1 MLQVE
6 DYISKIG
13 EYFEGIE
20 RYNDALIVR
29 VKLPERWGVYPSS
42 DERIKVAP
50 SEEVPNEYYYYGS
63 SNDVNLEDIFQLII
77 ETIQMNKDVLLKIE
91 LLKEKVQE
99 LKELFDT
106 KPLEELK
113 TLKFV
118 TEQPK
123 KTKAKRKYT
132 KKKKVAET
140 EDKQPIDKSS
150 VPSIAPSS
158 NKNEITVE
166 PQDETIVYASKNA
179 NMEEAV
185 SEPMELKPSL
195 RKEESK

>member
-6 DYISKIG
+6 NYISKIG

-63 SNDVNLEDIFQLII
+63 SNDVNLEDIFQLIL

-132 KKKKVAET
+132 KKKKVVET
-140 EDKQPIDKSS
+140 EDKQPIDES
-150 VPSIAPSS
+150 VVPSS

-166 PQDETIVYASKNA
+166 PKDETIAYTSKNDGNEKA
-179 NMEEAV
+179 EYK
-185 SEPMELKPSL
+185 PMELKPSL
-195 RKEESK
+195 IKEESK

>member
-29 VKLPERWGVYPSS
+29 VKLPERWGTYPSS
-42 DERIKVAP
+42 DERIKVAK

-63 SNDVNLEDIFQLII
+63 SNDVNLEDIFQLIL

-106 KPLEELK
+106 KPLDELK

-118 TEQPK
+118 TEKPK
-123 KTKAKRKYT
+123 KAKAKRKYT
-132 KKKKVAET
+132 RKKKVAED
-140 EDKQPIDKSS
+140 EEKQPTDESIEQASNDKDAEAPLSETKDVDEPSCEPKDVEKTYVS
-150 VPSIAPSS
+150 V
-158 NKNEITVE
+158 
-166 PQDETIVYASKNA
+166 
-179 NMEEAV
+179 
-185 SEPMELKPSL
+185 PSL
-195 RKEESK
+195 RKEKSK

>member
-42 DERIKVAP
+42 DEQIKVAP
-50 SEEVPNEYYYYGS
+50 SEEVLNEYYYYGS
-63 SNDVNLEDIFQLII
+63 SNDVNLEDIFQLIL

-99 LKELFDT
+99 LKDLFDT
-106 KPLEELK
+106 KPLDELK

-132 KKKKVAET
+132 KKKKEAEIEEKRST
-140 EDKQPIDKSS
+140 DEPI
-150 VPSIAPSS
+150 VPSLDDKNIEAPLSEV
-158 NKNEITVE
+158 KDVEKAEI
-166 PQDETIVYASKNA
+166 I
-179 NMEEAV
+179 
-185 SEPMELKPSL
+185 KP
-195 RKEESK
+195 KEENK

>member
-1 MLQVE
+1 MYGQVE

-29 VKLPERWGVYPSS
+29 VKLPERWGTYPSS
-42 DERIKVAP
+42 DERIKVAK

-63 SNDVNLEDIFQLII
+63 SNDVNLEDIFQLIL

-106 KPLEELK
+106 KPLDELK

-118 TEQPK
+118 TETPK
-123 KTKAKRKYT
+123 KAKRRYT
-132 KKKKVAET
+132 KKKKVAEN
-140 EDKQPIDKSS
+140 EDKQTIEEYSVSSLDDKN
-150 VPSIAPSS
+150 IEAPLYEA
-158 NKNEITVE
+158 KDV
-166 PQDETIVYASKNA
+166 
-179 NMEEAV
+179 EEA
-185 SEPMELKPSL
+185 EIIKP
-195 RKEESK
+195 KEENK

>member
-63 SNDVNLEDIFQLII
+63 SNDVNLEDIFQLIL

-123 KTKAKRKYT
+123 KTKVKRKYT
-132 KKKKVAET
+132 KKKKEAEN
-140 EDKQPIDKSS
+140 EEKQPIEEPI
-150 VPSIAPSS
+150 VPSS

>member
-13 EYFEGIE
+13 EYFERIE

-29 VKLPERWGVYPSS
+29 VKLPERWGTYPSS
-42 DERIKVAP
+42 DERIKVTK

-132 KKKKVAET
+132 KKKKEVEN
-140 EDKQPIDKSS
+140 EEKQPIDESV
-150 VPSIAPSS
+150 VPSFAALCGVWTEKERLSGAFFRF
-158 NKNEITVE
+158 
-166 PQDETIVYASKNA
+166 Q
-179 NMEEAV
+179 
-185 SEPMELKPSL
+185 PMDQS
-195 RKEESK
+195 

>member
-29 VKLPERWGVYPSS
+29 VKLPERWGTYPSS
-42 DERIKVAP
+42 DERIKVAK

-63 SNDVNLEDIFQLII
+63 SNDVNLEDIFQLIL

-106 KPLEELK
+106 KPLDELK
-113 TLKFV
+113 TLKFI
-118 TEQPK
+118 TEKPK

-132 KKKKVAET
+132 RKKKVAEI
-140 EDKQPIDKSS
+140 EDKQPINEYV
-150 VPSIAPSS
+150 VPSLENNDIEMLPCEPKDVVDISS
-158 NKNEITVE
+158 CGTKDIEDAKLE
-166 PQDETIVYASKNA
+166 P
-179 NMEEAV
+179 
-185 SEPMELKPSL
+185 P
-195 RKEESK
+195 KEENK

>member
-132 KKKKVAET
+132 KKKKEAET
-140 EDKQPIDKSS
+140 EEKQQIEETI
-150 VPSIAPSS
+150 VPSS

-166 PQDETIVYASKNA
+166 PQDETIVYTSKND
-179 NMEEAV
+179 NMEKVEY
-185 SEPMELKPSL
+185 EPMELKPSL
-195 RKEESK
+195 RKESK

>member
-1 MLQVE
+1 MLQAE

-29 VKLPERWGVYPSS
+29 VKLPERWGTYPSS
-42 DERIKVAP
+42 DERIKVAK

-63 SNDVNLEDIFQLII
+63 SNDVNLEDIFQLIL

-106 KPLEELK
+106 KPLDELK

-118 TEQPK
+118 TEKPK
-123 KTKAKRKYT
+123 KAKAKRKYT
-132 KKKKVAET
+132 RKKKVAEN
-140 EDKQPIDKSS
+140 EEKQPTDESTM
-150 VPSIAPSS
+150 PSIVPSS

-166 PQDETIVYASKNA
+166 PKDEIIVQSPENDGNEKSYY
-179 NMEEAV
+179 V
-185 SEPMELKPSL
+185 PMKLKPSL

>member
-29 VKLPERWGVYPSS
+29 VKLPKRWGVYPSS

-63 SNDVNLEDIFQLII
+63 SNDVNLEDIFQLIL

-106 KPLEELK
+106 KPLDELK

-132 KKKKVAET
+132 KKKKEAEI
-140 EDKQPIDKSS
+140 EEKRPIDES
-150 VPSIAPSS
+150 VAPSL
-158 NKNEITVE
+158 EIY
-166 PQDETIVYASKNA
+166 DMETLPCKPKDVVDISACGTKDA
-179 NMEEAV
+179 EDAKL
-185 SEPMELKPSL
+185 ELP
-195 RKEESK
+195 KEEK

>member
-42 DERIKVAP
+42 DERIKVVP

-123 KTKAKRKYT
+123 KTKVKRKYT
-132 KKKKVAET
+132 KKKKEAEN
-140 EDKQPIDKSS
+140 EDKQPINETIERTSEDKD
-150 VPSIAPSS
+150 
-158 NKNEITVE
+158 VE
-166 PQDETIVYASKNA
+166 RTIDETIVQASENDE
-179 NMEEAV
+179 MEKAIYK
-185 SEPMELKPSL
+185 PNDMELKPAL
-195 RKEESK
+195 RKEENK

>member
-29 VKLPERWGVYPSS
+29 VKLPERWGTYPSS
-42 DERIKVAP
+42 DERIKVAK

-63 SNDVNLEDIFQLII
+63 SNDVNLEDIFQLIL

-106 KPLEELK
+106 KPLDELK

-118 TEQPK
+118 TEKPK
-123 KTKAKRKYT
+123 KAKTSRKYIR
-132 KKKKVAET
+132 KKKVVEN
-140 EDKQPIDKSS
+140 EEKQPTDE
-150 VPSIAPSS
+150 SIEQTS

-166 PQDETIVYASKNA
+166 PQDETIVYTSKND
-179 NMEEAV
+179 NMEKAV
-185 SEPMELKPSL
+185 HESMRLKTQS
-195 RKEESK
+195 KEENT

>member
-1 MLQVE
+1 MLQAE

-29 VKLPERWGVYPSS
+29 VKLPERWGTYPSS
-42 DERIKVAP
+42 DERIKVAK

-63 SNDVNLEDIFQLII
+63 SNDVNLEDIFQLIL

-106 KPLEELK
+106 KPLDELK

-118 TEQPK
+118 TEKPK
-123 KTKAKRKYT
+123 KAKTSRKYT
-132 KKKKVAET
+132 RKKKVAEN
-140 EDKQPIDKSS
+140 EEKQPTDESTM
-150 VPSIAPSS
+150 PSIVPSS

-166 PQDETIVYASKNA
+166 PKDEIIVQSPENDGNEKSYY
-179 NMEEAV
+179 V
-185 SEPMELKPSL
+185 PMKLKPSL

>member
-1 MLQVE
+1 MLQAE

-29 VKLPERWGVYPSS
+29 VKLPERWGTYPSS
-42 DERIKVAP
+42 DERIKVAK

-63 SNDVNLEDIFQLII
+63 SNDVNLEDIFQLIL

-106 KPLEELK
+106 KPLDELK

-118 TEQPK
+118 TEKPK
-123 KTKAKRKYT
+123 KAKAKRKYT
-132 KKKKVAET
+132 RKKKVAED
-140 EDKQPIDKSS
+140 EEKQPTDE
-150 VPSIAPSS
+150 SIEQTS

-166 PQDETIVYASKNA
+166 PQDETIVYTSKND
-179 NMEEAV
+179 NMEKAV
-185 SEPMELKPSL
+185 HESMRLKTQS
-195 RKEESK
+195 KEENA

>member
-1 MLQVE
+1 MYGQVE

-63 SNDVNLEDIFQLII
+63 SNDVNLEDIFQLIL

-123 KTKAKRKYT
+123 KTKVKRKYT
-132 KKKKVAET
+132 KKKKEVEN
-140 EDKQPIDKSS
+140 EEKQPTYEPS
-150 VPSIAPSS
+150 VPSLDDNNIEVPLSEA
-158 NKNEITVE
+158 KDV
-166 PQDETIVYASKNA
+166 
-179 NMEEAV
+179 EEA
-185 SEPMELKPSL
+185 EIIKP
-195 RKEESK
+195 KEENK

>member
-1 MLQVE
+1 ME

-29 VKLPERWGVYPSS
+29 VKLPERWGTYPSS
-42 DERIKVAP
+42 DERIKVAK

-63 SNDVNLEDIFQLII
+63 SNDVNLEDIFQLIL

-106 KPLEELK
+106 KPLDELK

-118 TEQPK
+118 KENPK
-123 KTKAKRKYT
+123 KTKSKRKYT
-132 KKKKVAET
+132 RKKKVAES
-140 EDKQPIDKSS
+140 EEKQPTDESIEQASNDKDAEAPLSETKDAAEPSCEPKDKEKTYVS
-150 VPSIAPSS
+150 V
-158 NKNEITVE
+158 
-166 PQDETIVYASKNA
+166 
-179 NMEEAV
+179 
-185 SEPMELKPSL
+185 LKPSL
-195 RKEESK
+195 RKENK

>member
-63 SNDVNLEDIFQLII
+63 SNDVNLEDIFQLIL

-99 LKELFDT
+99 LKDLFDT
-106 KPLEELK
+106 KPLDELK

-123 KTKAKRKYT
+123 KAKAKRKYT
-132 KKKKVAET
+132 KKKKVVDT
-140 EDKQPIDKSS
+140 EDKQPIDESS
-150 VPSIAPSS
+150 VPSIVPSS

-166 PQDETIVYASKNA
+166 PKDETIVYTSKNDGNEKA
-179 NMEEAV
+179 EY
-185 SEPMELKPSL
+185 EPMELKTSSK
-195 RKEESK
+195 KETK

>member
-123 KTKAKRKYT
+123 KAKAKRKYT
-132 KKKKVAET
+132 KKKTEAEI
-140 EDKQPIDKSS
+140 EDKSS
-150 VPSIAPSS
+150 IEESIVPSS

-166 PQDETIVYASKNA
+166 PQDETIVYTSKND

-185 SEPMELKPSL
+185 YEPMELKPSL

>member
-29 VKLPERWGVYPSS
+29 VKLPERWGTYPSS
-42 DERIKVAP
+42 DERIKVAK

-63 SNDVNLEDIFQLII
+63 SNDVNLEDIFQLIL

-132 KKKKVAET
+132 RKKKVE
-140 EDKQPIDKSS
+140 ENVEKQPIDGSI
-150 VPSIAPSS
+150 VP
-158 NKNEITVE
+158 
-166 PQDETIVYASKNA
+166 ASKN
-179 NMEEAV
+179 EFKIGLKD
-185 SEPMELKPSL
+185 EPIVQTSKNDGGEKADYEPENDGMELKPSL
-195 RKEESK
+195 RKENK

>member
-63 SNDVNLEDIFQLII
+63 SNDVNLEDIFQLIL

-99 LKELFDT
+99 LKDLFDT
-106 KPLEELK
+106 KPLDELK

-123 KTKAKRKYT
+123 KAKAKRKYT
-132 KKKKVAET
+132 KKKKVVDT
-140 EDKQPIDKSS
+140 EDKQPIDESS
-150 VPSIAPSS
+150 VPSIVPSS

-166 PQDETIVYASKNA
+166 PKDETIVYTSKNDGNEKA
-179 NMEEAV
+179 EY
-185 SEPMELKPSL
+185 EPMELKTLSK
-195 RKEESK
+195 KETK

>member
-113 TLKFV
+113 MLKFV

-123 KTKAKRKYT
+123 KTKVKRKYT
-132 KKKKVAET
+132 KKKKEAEI
-140 EDKQPIDKSS
+140 EDKQPIDES
-150 VPSIAPSS
+150 VVPSS
-158 NKNEITVE
+158 NKNEITVD
-166 PQDETIVYASKNA
+166 PKDETIVYTSKNDGNEKA
-179 NMEEAV
+179 EY
-185 SEPMELKPSL
+185 EPMELKPSL
-195 RKEESK
+195 RKEND

>member
-29 VKLPERWGVYPSS
+29 VKLPERWGTYPSS
-42 DERIKVAP
+42 DERIKVAK

-132 KKKKVAET
+132 KKKKEVEN
-140 EDKQPIDKSS
+140 EEKQPIDESV
-150 VPSIAPSS
+150 VPSL
-158 NKNEITVE
+158 EIYDMETLPCKSKDVVDISACRAKDVE
-166 PQDETIVYASKNA
+166 DAKL
-179 NMEEAV
+179 
-185 SEPMELKPSL
+185 ELPKA
-195 RKEESK
+195 ENN

>member
-123 KTKAKRKYT
+123 KTKVKRKYT
-132 KKKKVAET
+132 KKKKEAEI
-140 EDKQPIDKSS
+140 EDKQPIDES
-150 VPSIAPSS
+150 VVPSS
-158 NKNEITVE
+158 NKNEITVD
-166 PQDETIVYASKNA
+166 PKDETIVYTSKNDGNEKA
-179 NMEEAV
+179 EY
-185 SEPMELKPSL
+185 EPMELKPSL
-195 RKEESK
+195 RKEND

>member
-6 DYISKIG
+6 DYILKIG

-29 VKLPERWGVYPSS
+29 VKLPERWGTYPSS
-42 DERIKVAP
+42 DERIKVAA

-63 SNDVNLEDIFQLII
+63 SNDVNLEDIFQLIL

-99 LKELFDT
+99 LKDLFDT

-132 KKKKVAET
+132 KKKKVEEI

-150 VPSIAPSS
+150 VPSLNDKSIEAPLSETKDMDES
-158 NKNEITVE
+158 EITV
-166 PQDETIVYASKNA
+166 P
-179 NMEEAV
+179 
-185 SEPMELKPSL
+185 
-195 RKEESK
+195 KEENA

>member
-106 KPLEELK
+106 KPLDELK

-132 KKKKVAET
+132 KKKKEAEI
-140 EDKQPIDKSS
+140 EEKQPTDES
-150 VPSIAPSS
+150 VVPSS

-166 PQDETIVYASKNA
+166 PKDETIVYTSKNDGNEKA
-179 NMEEAV
+179 EY
-185 SEPMELKPSL
+185 EPMELKPSL
-195 RKEESK
+195 RKENE

>member
-29 VKLPERWGVYPSS
+29 VKLPERWGTYPSS
-42 DERIKVAP
+42 DERIKVAA

-63 SNDVNLEDIFQLII
+63 SNDVNLEDIFQLIL

-99 LKELFDT
+99 LKDLFDT

-118 TEQPK
+118 TETSK
-123 KTKAKRKYT
+123 KSKAKRKYT
-132 KKKKVAET
+132 RKKKVAET
-140 EDKQPIDKSS
+140 EEKQTIDA
-150 VPSIAPSS
+150 PIAPSS
-158 NKNEITVE
+158 ENEVKVE
-166 PQDETIVYASKNA
+166 PKDETIVYTPENDGNEKSDY
-179 NMEEAV
+179 
-185 SEPMELKPSL
+185 EPMELKPAL
-195 RKEESK
+195 RSKDK

>member
-123 KTKAKRKYT
+123 KTKVKRKYT
-132 KKKKVAET
+132 KKKKEAEN
-140 EDKQPIDKSS
+140 EEKQPIEEPI
-150 VPSIAPSS
+150 VPSS

-185 SEPMELKPSL
+185 SKPMELKPSL